1 MRSMLGLKAPASGSE
16 LRARGY
22 EAGARMGSGQFGYA
36 VLVTKACPS
45 GAPESRTYVAK
56 LQKFRHL
63 PSEDKERMQREVDA
77 MRSLAEAGHPYLVRF
92 RESFVEGDKLC
103 IIMDYCDSGDLAVRI
118 KRQREVGHGQQF
130 PEAQV
135 QRWLAQLIA
144 GLDFLHAMHVLHRDI
159 KPSSERLPPA
169 TLARASEASAH
180 LIPPRGVGARAD
192 LFLHRGS
199 ELKIGDL
206 GLSKQ
211 ILAGIAGA
219 QKHTQ
224 CGSPVYLAP
233 EVHMSQA
240 YDGKVDI
247 WAAGCTLYEVMM
259 LRRAFTGDD
268 MEEILA
274 KVVYAVRAP
283 RRRRRHREAA
293 ADPAAP
299 LRHRHSNTARSL
311 ATGRP
316 NWRSCCSRCSGCA
329 PRSGRRRAS
338 SSRARTS
345 RRRWR
350 RSTRR
355 PSRTWCA
362 PRRRRRRRHGASS
375 SPDASA
381 RDACV
386 SAGAQRNKCC

>member
-77 MRSLAEAGHPYLVRF
+77 MRTLAEAGHPYLVRF

-169 TLARASEASAH
+169 TLARRASEASAPTSP
-180 LIPPRGVGARAD
+180 IP
-192 LFLHRGS
+192 
-199 ELKIGDL
+199 
-206 GLSKQ
+206 
-211 ILAGIAGA
+211 
-219 QKHTQ
+219 
-224 CGSPVYLAP
+224 
-233 EVHMSQA
+233 
-240 YDGKVDI
+240 
-247 WAAGCTLYEVMM
+247 
-259 LRRAFTGDD
+259 
-268 MEEILA
+268 
-274 KVVYAVRAP
+274 
-283 RRRRRHREAA
+283 AA
-293 ADPAAP
+293 A
-299 LRHRHSNTARSL
+299 
-311 ATGRP
+311 
-316 NWRSCCSRCSGCA
+316 
-329 PRSGRRRAS
+329 
-338 SSRARTS
+338 
-345 RRRWR
+345 
-350 RSTRR
+350 
-355 PSRTWCA
+355 
-362 PRRRRRRRHGASS
+362 
-375 SPDASA
+375 
-381 RDACV
+381 
-386 SAGAQRNKCC
+386 

>member
-159 KPSSERLPPA
+159 KPSSERLPPPPGYPR
-169 TLARASEASAH
+169 ARLRGERPP
-180 LIPPRGVGARAD
+180 LIPPRGGGARAD

-283 RRRRRHREAA
+283 RRRQPATARPPPTPPTPPPPPPQQHGPIFGDWTAELEELLLAMLRMRTKERPTARELLTSAHLA
-293 ADPAAP
+293 PAVATIDPQALAHVVRAAP
-299 LRHRHSNTARSL
+299 
-311 ATGRP
+311 P
-316 NWRSCCSRCSGCA
+316 
-329 PRSGRRRAS
+329 PPPP
-338 SSRARTS
+338 
-345 RRRWR
+345 
-350 RSTRR
+350 TRR
-355 PSRTWCA
+355 VVVA
-362 PRRRRRRRHGASS
+362 RRVG
-375 SPDASA
+375 
-381 RDACV
+381 
-386 SAGAQRNKCC
+386 

>member
-77 MRSLAEAGHPYLVRF
+77 MRTLAEAGHPYLVRF

-159 KPSSERLPPA
+159 KPSSERLPPPGYPC
-169 TLARASEASAH
+169 ARASEASAH

-283 RRRRRHREAA
+283 RRRQPATARPPPTPPTPPPPPQQHGPIFGDWTAELEELLLAMLRMRTKERPTARELLTSAHLA
-293 ADPAAP
+293 PAVATIDPQALAHVVRAAP
-299 LRHRHSNTARSL
+299 
-311 ATGRP
+311 P
-316 NWRSCCSRCSGCA
+316 
-329 PRSGRRRAS
+329 PPPP
-338 SSRARTS
+338 
-345 RRRWR
+345 
-350 RSTRR
+350 TRR
-355 PSRTWCA
+355 VVVA
-362 PRRRRRRRHGASS
+362 RRVG
-375 SPDASA
+375 
-381 RDACV
+381 
-386 SAGAQRNKCC
+386 

>member
-299 LRHRHSNTARSL
+299 PRHRHSNTARSL

-355 PSRTWCA
+355 PSRTWCV
-362 PRRRRRRRHGASS
+362 PHRRRRRRRGASS
-375 SPDASA
+375 SPVASA
-381 RDACV
+381 RDASRV
-386 SAGAQRNKCC
+386 SRARTT

>member
-1 MRSMLGLKAPASGSE
+1 MLGLKAPASGSE

-22 EAGARMGSGQFGYA
+22 EAGPRMGSGQFGYA

-77 MRSLAEAGHPYLVRF
+77 MRTLAEAGHPYLVRF

-169 TLARASEASAH
+169 TLARRASEASAH
-180 LIPPRGVGARAD
+180 LIPPRGGGARAD

-283 RRRRRHREAA
+283 RRRQPATARPPPTPPRRCATATATRPDLWRLDGRIGGAA
-293 ADPAAP
+293 ARDAPDAHQGAADG
-299 LRHRHSNTARSL
+299 AR
-311 ATGRP
+311 APHER
-316 NWRSCCSRCSGCA
+316 A
-329 PRSGRRRAS
+329 PRARGGDDRPAGPRARGARRA
-338 SSRARTS
+338 A
-345 RRRWR
+345 
-350 RSTRR
+350 
-355 PSRTWCA
+355 A
-362 PRRRRRRRHGASS
+362 AAAHAARRRRPTRRLGTR
-375 SPDASA
+375 
-381 RDACV
+381 ACV
-386 SAGAQRNKCC
+386 SRAQRNKWR